1 MERLAAKFNAT
12 ISRYWN
18 PMVTHVIASTDE
30 KGACTRT
37 LKVLMGILN
46 GKWIVNADCKLDCLL
61 GSFHAL
67 YFLPLRNLH
76 LYMNQP

>member
-1 MERLAAKFNAT
+1 MESLAVKFNAT

-18 PMVTHVIASTDE
+18 PSVTHVIASTDE

-46 GKWIVNADCKLDCLL
+46 GKWIINADCKLFC
-61 GSFHAL
+61 SQEFS
-67 YFLPLRNLH
+67 
-76 LYMNQP
+76 

>member
-1 MERLAAKFNAT
+1 MESLAVKFNAT

-18 PMVTHVIASTDE
+18 PSVTHVIASTDE

-46 GKWIVNADCKLDCLL
+46 GKWIVKADCKL
-61 GSFHAL
+61 
-67 YFLPLRNLH
+67 
-76 LYMNQP
+76 